1 MTPVVSGILVATLPL
16 LALGM
21 IGPWRWR
28 LPAAVVVLIGA
39 LAAALSVG
47 IVVPSDVWAIPQG
60 LGMHST
66 LLTALLWTAF
76 GAVAR
81 TAGPLRVAGPPWLVA
96 MAMGAGLGEIAA
108 AAILSAG
115 ASSPKGAARLALA
128 AAGGGMIGRVGDP
141 ALLLVAAD
149 HPSVV
154 LGLAP
159 LGVAMAWVARPRRED
174 VVATAPGNPVRAG
187 VVAAVAVA
195 ALMPAVTPWA
205 LLGGIL
211 GLAVL
216 SQDRRGPIDLS
227 SVGWQFCAVV
237 LGMLAIVGGAAEQA
251 AYGIEWGAE
260 LADWLG
266 PPLLVLASGILT
278 ACTDA
283 MAMSVFWSGA
293 VDRSL
298 GVDPMVMVPGLTAGI
313 AVGGLGP
320 LIAAGSVRAGLGIW
334 TLQFALAVA
343 WAVVWALL

>member
-1 MTPVVSGILVATLPL
+1 MTPIVSGILVSTLPL
-16 LALGM
+16 LALGL

-28 LPAAVVVLIGA
+28 LPAATVLLIGA
-39 LAAALSVG
+39 LGAALGVG
-47 IVVPSDVWAIPQG
+47 IIVPSDVWAVPQG
-60 LGMHST
+60 LGMHGT

-81 TAGPLRVAGPPWLVA
+81 TAGPLRIAGPPWLVA

-149 HPSVV
+149 HPTVL

-159 LGVAMAWVARPRRED
+159 LGIAMAWIARPKAED
-174 VVATAPGNPVRAG
+174 VVSTAPGNPVRAG
-187 VVAAVAVA
+187 VIGAVAVA
-195 ALMPAVTPWA
+195 SLIPAVTPWA
-205 LLGGIL
+205 LLGGVL
-211 GLAVL
+211 GLGML
-216 SQDRRGPIDLS
+216 SQDGRGPVDLTS
-227 SVGWQFCAVV
+227 MGWQLCAMV

-266 PPLLVLASGILT
+266 PPVLVLASGILT
-278 ACTDA
+278 ACTDSMA
-283 MAMSVFWSGA
+283 MAVFWSGA
-293 VDRSL
+293 IDRSL
-298 GVDPMVMVPGLTAGI
+298 GLDPMVMVPGLTAGI
-313 AVGGLGP
+313 AAGGLGP

-334 TLQFALAVA
+334 ALQLGLAVA